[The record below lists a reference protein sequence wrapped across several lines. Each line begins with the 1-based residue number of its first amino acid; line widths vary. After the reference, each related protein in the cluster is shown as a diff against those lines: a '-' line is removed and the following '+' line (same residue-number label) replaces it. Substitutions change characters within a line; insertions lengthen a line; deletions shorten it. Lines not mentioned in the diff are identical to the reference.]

1 MPSRF
6 VTDDLKSYNF
16 KFYINILIYLSKRD
30 SYCSEISRDIGE
42 SYRTV
47 HIKLYRLVDVGY
59 IKQLNEIGVKYFSL
73 TEKGES
79 FVEELIA

>member
-1 MPSRF
+1 
-6 VTDDLKSYNF
+6 
-16 KFYINILIYLSKRD
+16 
-30 SYCSEISRDIGE
+30 
-42 SYRTV
+42 V

-79 FVEELIA
+79 FVRELGVGL